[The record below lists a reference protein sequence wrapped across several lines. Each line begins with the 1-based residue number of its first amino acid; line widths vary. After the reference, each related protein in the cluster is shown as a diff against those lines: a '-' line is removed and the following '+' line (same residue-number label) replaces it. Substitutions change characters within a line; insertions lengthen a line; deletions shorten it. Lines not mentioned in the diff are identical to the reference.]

1 MTILINKEEMNKE
14 IISRLKHG
22 LIVSCQAE
30 GDSPFNSPEGV
41 TMFAKSA
48 IAGGAI
54 GIRSEGIEKT
64 KMILKTLDVPVI
76 GLIKSSF
83 DDGSV
88 SITGSFSDVEDLSF
102 IGCPIIAVDGTF
114 RKREGLT
121 GPEFIQ
127 RIKSEF
133 STFIMADIS
142 KDEEAI
148 ECEQAG
154 ADLISTTLNGY
165 TPETMDD
172 KIHSPNFE
180 LVKSLVSK
188 LKKPLIAEG
197 RINFPEAAKKMIEL
211 GAYAVVVGTA
221 ITRPQIITSWFVNA
235 IKR

>member
-1 MTILINKEEMNKE
+1 MNNE
-14 IISRLKHG
+14 IISKLKHG

-48 IAGGAI
+48 IVGGAA
-54 GIRSEGIEKT
+54 GIRTEGIEKT
-64 KMILKTLDVPVI
+64 KMILNTVDVPVI

-88 SITGSFSDVEDLSF
+88 KITGSFSDVDDLSF

-121 GPEFIQ
+121 GPEFIH

-133 STFIMADIS
+133 NALIMADIA
-142 KDEEAI
+142 KEDEAM

-154 ADLISTTLNGY
+154 ADLISTTLNRY
-165 TPETMDD
+165 TPETMKD
-172 KIHSPNFE
+172 KIHSANFE
-180 LVKSLVSK
+180 LVNTLVK
-188 LKKPLIAEG
+188 KIKKPVIAEG
-197 RINFPEAAKKMIEL
+197 RINSPEAAKKMIEL

-221 ITRPQIITSWFVNA
+221 ITRPHIITGWFVDA

>member
-1 MTILINKEEMNKE
+1 MNKE
-14 IISRLKHG
+14 IISKLKHG

-30 GDSPFNSPEGV
+30 GDSPFNIPEGV

-48 IAGGAI
+48 IAGGAV

-64 KMILKTLDVPVI
+64 KMILKTVDIPVI
-76 GLIKSSF
+76 GLIKSQF
-83 DDGSV
+83 DDGSIR
-88 SITGSFSDVEDLSF
+88 ITGSFSDVDDLSF
-102 IGCPIIAVDGTF
+102 IDCPIIAVDGTF

-121 GPEFIQ
+121 GPEFIR

-133 STFIMADIS
+133 DSLIMADIS
-142 KDEEAI
+142 KEDEAV
-148 ECEQAG
+148 ECELAG

-165 TPETMDD
+165 TPETMQD

-180 LVKSLVSK
+180 LVKSLVNK

-197 RINFPEAAKKMIEL
+197 RIISPDAAKKMIEL

-221 ITRPQIITSWFVNA
+221 ITRPQIITSWFVDA

>member
-1 MTILINKEEMNKE
+1 MNNE
-14 IISRLKHG
+14 IISKLKHG

-48 IAGGAI
+48 IAGGAA

-64 KMILKTLDVPVI
+64 KMILNTVDVPVI

-88 SITGSFSDVEDLSF
+88 KITGSFSDVDDLSF

-121 GPEFIQ
+121 GPEFIH

-133 STFIMADIS
+133 NALIMADIA
-142 KDEEAI
+142 KEDEAM

-154 ADLISTTLNGY
+154 ADIISTTLNGY
-165 TPETMDD
+165 TPETMKD
-172 KIHSPNFE
+172 KIHSANFE
-180 LVKSLVSK
+180 LVKTLVK
-188 LKKPLIAEG
+188 KIKKPVIAEG
-197 RINFPEAAKKMIEL
+197 RINSPEAAKKMIEL

-221 ITRPQIITSWFVNA
+221 ITRPHIITGWFVDA

>member
-1 MTILINKEEMNKE
+1 MNNE
-14 IISRLKHG
+14 IISKLKHG

-48 IAGGAI
+48 IAGGAV

-64 KMILKTLDVPVI
+64 KMILETVDLPVI

-88 SITGSFSDVEDLSF
+88 RITGSFSEVDDLSF

-121 GPEFIQ
+121 GPEFIH
-127 RIKSEF
+127 RIKSELD
-133 STFIMADIS
+133 SFIMADIS
-142 KDEEAI
+142 NEDEAI

-165 TPETMDD
+165 TPETMKD

-180 LVKSLVSK
+180 LVKSLVNK
-188 LKKPLIAEG
+188 IKKPVIAEG
-197 RINFPEAAKKMIEL
+197 RINSPEAAKKIIEL

-221 ITRPQIITSWFVNA
+221 ITRPQIITSWFVDT

>member
-1 MTILINKEEMNKE
+1 MINK
-14 IISRLKHG
+14 IISKLKHG

-41 TMFAKSA
+41 TMFAKAA
-48 IAGGAI
+48 ITGGAA

-64 KMILKTLDVPVI
+64 KMILKTVDVPVI
-76 GLIKSSF
+76 GLIKSAF

-88 SITGSFSDVEDLSF
+88 RITGSFSDVDDLSF

-121 GPEFIQ
+121 GPEFIH

-133 STFIMADIS
+133 DAFIMADIA
-142 KDEEAI
+142 KEDEAL
-148 ECEQAG
+148 ECEHAG

-165 TPETMDD
+165 TPETIKD

-180 LVKSLVSK
+180 LVKSLVNK
-188 LKKPLIAEG
+188 IKKPIIAEG
-197 RINFPEAAKKMIEL
+197 RINSPEAAKKIIEL

-221 ITRPQIITSWFVNA
+221 ITRPQIITSWFVDT

>member
-1 MTILINKEEMNKE
+1 MNND
-14 IISRLKHG
+14 IISKLKQG

-30 GDSPFNSPEGV
+30 GEAPFNSPEGV
-41 TMFAKSA
+41 TMFAKAA
-48 IAGGAI
+48 IAGGAV

-64 KMILKTLDVPVI
+64 KMILGSVNVPVI
-76 GLIKSSF
+76 GLIKSTF

-88 SITGSFSDVEDLSF
+88 RITGSFSDVDDLSF

-121 GPEFIQ
+121 GPEFIH

-133 STFIMADIS
+133 IAFIMADIA
-142 KDEEAI
+142 KEDEAL

-165 TPETMDD
+165 TPETVND

-180 LVKSLVSK
+180 LVKTL
-188 LKKPLIAEG
+188 LKKIKKPVIAEG
-197 RINFPEAAKKMIEL
+197 RINSPEAAKKMIEL

-221 ITRPQIITSWFVNA
+221 ITRPQIITSWYVDA
-235 IKR
+235 IKKTK

>member
-1 MTILINKEEMNKE
+1 MNNE
-14 IISRLKHG
+14 IISKLKRG

-30 GDSPFNSPEGV
+30 GESPFNSPEGV
-41 TMFAKSA
+41 TMFAKAA
-48 IAGGAI
+48 IAGGAV

-64 KMILKTLDVPVI
+64 KMILGSVNVPVI
-76 GLIKSSF
+76 GLIKSTF

-88 SITGSFSDVEDLSF
+88 RITGSFSDVDDLSF

-121 GPEFIQ
+121 GPEFIH

-133 STFIMADIS
+133 IAFIMADIA
-142 KDEEAI
+142 KEDEAL

-165 TPETMDD
+165 TPETVND

-180 LVKSLVSK
+180 LVKTLVNK
-188 LKKPLIAEG
+188 IKKPLIAEG
-197 RINFPEAAKKMIEL
+197 RINSPEAAKKMIEL

-221 ITRPQIITSWFVNA
+221 ITRPQIITSWYVDA
-235 IKR
+235 IKKTK

>member
-1 MTILINKEEMNKE
+1 MNNE
-14 IISRLKHG
+14 IISKLKQG

-41 TMFAKSA
+41 TMFAKA
-48 IAGGAI
+48 VIAGGAV

-64 KMILKTLDVPVI
+64 KMILSAVDVPVI
-76 GLIKSSF
+76 GLIKSAF

-88 SITGSFSDVEDLSF
+88 RITGSFSEVDDLSF

-121 GPEFIQ
+121 GPEFIR

-133 STFIMADIS
+133 DSLIMADIA
-142 KDEEAI
+142 KEEEAI

-165 TPETMDD
+165 TPETIKD
-172 KIHSPNFE
+172 KILSPNFE
-180 LVKSLVSK
+180 LVKSLVNK
-188 LKKPLIAEG
+188 IKKPLIAEG
-197 RINFPEAAKKMIEL
+197 RINSPEAAKKIIEL

-221 ITRPQIITSWFVNA
+221 ITRPHIITSWYVDS
-235 IKR
+235 IKKTKL

>member
-1 MTILINKEEMNKE
+1 MNNE
-14 IISRLKHG
+14 IISKLKHG

-30 GDSPFNSPEGV
+30 GDSPFNTPEGV

-48 IAGGAI
+48 IAGGAV

-64 KMILKTLDVPVI
+64 KMILKTVDVPVI
-76 GLIKSSF
+76 GLVKSQF

-88 SITGSFSDVEDLSF
+88 RITGSFSDVDDLSF

-121 GPEFIQ
+121 GPEFIR

-133 STFIMADIS
+133 DSLIMADIA
-142 KDEEAI
+142 KEEEAI

-165 TPETMDD
+165 TPDTIVE

-188 LKKPLIAEG
+188 LNKPLFAEG
-197 RINFPEAAKKMIEL
+197 RINSPEAAKKMIEL

-221 ITRPQIITSWFVNA
+221 ITRPHIITGWFVNT